1 MKILIVPA
9 VKKIN
14 KEIYFCLDVKILD
27 FLKET
32 YKKTKIEF
40 LYDLKK
46 KPDLVVFCGGND
58 LLKLSSKDED
68 KIRNEIN
75 QRIFNYS
82 LNNKIKIIGICAGAQ
97 FIAKKYGSK
106 ISRIPNHVGNH
117 KIIFSEK
124 FDKNFKKKITV
135 NSFHNY
141 GIKKLS
147 NYLIPLARAKD
158 NSIELFIH
166 KEKKIIGIM
175 WHPER
180 YKKFKK
186 IDKKIFNMNL
196 WN

>member
-1 MKILIVPA
+1 MLRCK
-9 VKKIN
+9 N
-14 KEIYFCLDVKILD
+14 FR

-117 KIIFSEK
+117 KIIFQK
-124 FDKNFKKKITV
+124 KLIKILKKI
-135 NSFHNY
+135 S
-141 GIKKLS
+141 
-147 NYLIPLARAKD
+147 
-158 NSIELFIH
+158 
-166 KEKKIIGIM
+166 
-175 WHPER
+175 
-180 YKKFKK
+180 
-186 IDKKIFNMNL
+186 
-196 WN
+196 